1 MNYNFKDRTGQKY
14 GTLLV
19 IRRCEDAVF
28 PSGKLVQWECF
39 CENCKKTVKV
49 LGCNLNK
56 VKSCGCIKPKSR
68 IEDLTNQVFGEL
80 KVLKRAE
87 DHILPSG
94 QHQTMWTCECS
105 CGTIKDIRAA
115 HLKNNSIR
123 SCGCV
128 KSFGEQQIIK
138 FLNSLKINYK
148 REYVFPELVNSNNN
162 QVRFDFAFLNQEN
175 QLIALLEFQGE
186 QHYREKIAFGKMQ
199 REETDQLKKAF
210 CLKNNILLFEI
221 KYNDDILSELK
232 KILNQLYDNTVLSAE

>member
-56 VKSCGCIKPKSR
+56 TKSCGCIKPK
-68 IEDLTNQVFGEL
+68 T
-80 KVLKRAE
+80 
-87 DHILPSG
+87 
-94 QHQTMWTCECS
+94 
-105 CGTIKDIRAA
+105 A

-123 SCGCV
+123 SCGCI

-162 QVRFDFAFLNQEN
+162 PVRFDFAFLNQEN

-232 KILNQLYDNTVLSAE
+232 KILNQLYDNTVLSIE